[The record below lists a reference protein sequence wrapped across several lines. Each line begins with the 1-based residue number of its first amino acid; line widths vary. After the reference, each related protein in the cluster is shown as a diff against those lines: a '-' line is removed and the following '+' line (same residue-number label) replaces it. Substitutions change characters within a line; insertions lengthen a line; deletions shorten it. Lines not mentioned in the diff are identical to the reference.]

1 MARRAIDPQRHLDLL
16 HEVELVVAGGS
27 PEVLDHDDLVLLLDP
42 SEKKQALPSRTADR
56 LAYSRPHGAARL
68 L

>member
-27 PEVLDHDDLVLLLDP
+27 PQVLDHDDLVLLLDP
-42 SEKKQALPSRTADR
+42 SEKKQALP
-56 LAYSRPHGAARL
+56 
-68 L
+68 

>member
-27 PEVLDHDDLVLLLDP
+27 PQVLDHDDP
-42 SEKKQALPSRTADR
+42 SPRRGEAVV
-56 LAYSRPHGAARL
+56 AAKMYDKVFL
-68 L
+68 HA